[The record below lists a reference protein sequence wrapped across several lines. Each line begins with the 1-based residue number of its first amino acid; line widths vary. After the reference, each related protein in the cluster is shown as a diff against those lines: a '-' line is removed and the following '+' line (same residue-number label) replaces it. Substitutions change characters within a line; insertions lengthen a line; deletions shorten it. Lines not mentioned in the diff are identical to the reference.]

1 MPGGVFIH
9 VCAPLIT
16 AMSLNSHQEVLLLTP
31 SGRRGNGGLD
41 AKKPTQA
48 SSWKVSL
55 GRIQMPHSQPLLLA
69 LNQGGFM
76 GNGNQTQAAQ
86 RLEGERTVF
95 A

>member
-1 MPGGVFIH
+1 MPGGVFTH

-16 AMSLNSHQEVLLLTP
+16 AMSLNSHQEVGIIINFLWEKRKWRFRPEET
-31 SGRRGNGGLD
+31 
-41 AKKPTQA
+41 
-48 SSWKVSL
+48 SSWQVSL